1 MEMPHYVKEIRFYV
15 FVFLAIVFLAG
26 SDTLANDSVQ
36 YANLGDFQ
44 LDNGS
49 VIRDCRLGYLT
60 VGNLNVEKSNII
72 LVPTWLAGT
81 SKELVDLG
89 FIGPGKLFDSSKYFI
104 IALDSFGNGVS
115 SSPSNSQHQSGKDFP
130 HFSVRDMV
138 RAQHLLLT
146 EKMNIHHV
154 YAVAGISMGSM
165 QAFEWLVSY
174 PAFMDLC
181 IPILGSPWT
190 TSYEMLFW
198 SAQLCIL
205 ENIAECKGS
214 REAMKALTPLHVMQV
229 WTRDYRTEHTSPS
242 GFSAFLAGEQEK
254 FVLYDATNWVSQV
267 RAIMNHDILK
277 KFGGSRVKAAE
288 AVRAKCLVISAEQD
302 QIQSIK
308 EARTF
313 ACLIHADILKLKGAC
328 GHFTFFCDHE
338 NLKKMVHSFL
348 SRNVSASPKA
358 AKKTDK

>member
-1 MEMPHYVKEIRFYV
+1 MPCHVKEIRLHVLVLLTF
-15 FVFLAIVFLAG
+15 VFLAG
-26 SDTLANDSVQ
+26 SNTLANDSVQ

-60 VGNLNVEKSNII
+60 AGTLNAQKSNII

-81 SKELVDLG
+81 SKELFALG

-104 IALDSFGNGVS
+104 IAMDSFGNGVS
-115 SSPSNSQHQSGKDFP
+115 SSPSNSQPQPGQDFP
-130 HFSVRDMV
+130 HFSIRDMV
-138 RAQHLLLT
+138 RAQHFLLT
-146 EKMNIHHV
+146 EKMNIQHV

-165 QAFEWLVSY
+165 QTFEWLVSY
-174 PAFMDLC
+174 PTFMDRC
-181 IPILGSPWT
+181 IPILGGPWN
-190 TSYEMLFW
+190 TSHEMLFW
-198 SAQLCIL
+198 SAQLGIL

-242 GFSAFLAGEQEK
+242 GFSTFLAGEQEK
-254 FVLYDATNWVSQV
+254 FVLYDAANWASQV

-277 KFGGSRVKAAE
+277 NFGGSRVKAAE
-288 AVRAKCLVISAEQD
+288 AARAKCLVISAEQD

-308 EARTF
+308 ETRTF
-313 ACLIHADILKLKGAC
+313 ACLIHADILELNGAC
-328 GHFTFFCDHE
+328 GHFSFFCDHE

-348 SRNVSASPKA
+348 SGNFRTT
-358 AKKTDK
+358 KKVTGKGNK